1 MDVEADFLEVEPEEI
16 DLHRIVAEFSFD
28 LGVLDAGVDLFEGL
42 GVDLNAE
49 AAKNAERENQKREL
63 CEQSAVETFLPHNQV
78 VIGLR
83 SCHLPTQ
90 AVQPSVPIY

>member
-1 MDVEADFLEVEPEEI
+1 
-16 DLHRIVAEFSFD
+16 
-28 LGVLDAGVDLFEGL
+28 
-42 GVDLNAE
+42 
-49 AAKNAERENQKREL
+49 L